1 MLMMKR
7 VETDNTSTVER
18 LQKTMETLKQ
28 THHREL
34 EMLRTQDRAEI
45 GRLKQLVDTTENEV
59 IRLEL
64 MLSKEQEARRVAE
77 EMSLVKIDPRDRF
90 DNKLD
95 IREIEREACE
105 GGRGAQSPTSR
116 RG

>member
-1 MLMMKR
+1 MF
-7 VETDNTSTVER
+7 S
-18 LQKTMETLKQ
+18 
-28 THHREL
+28 
-34 EMLRTQDRAEI
+34 
-45 GRLKQLVDTTENEV
+45 LVDSTENEV

-77 EMSLVKIDPRDRF
+77 EMSLVKIEPRDRF

-105 GGRGAQSPTSR
+105 GQEVDNANGYQPSNNITSPLPLDQLLAQADLPGESIKTVA
-116 RG
+116 